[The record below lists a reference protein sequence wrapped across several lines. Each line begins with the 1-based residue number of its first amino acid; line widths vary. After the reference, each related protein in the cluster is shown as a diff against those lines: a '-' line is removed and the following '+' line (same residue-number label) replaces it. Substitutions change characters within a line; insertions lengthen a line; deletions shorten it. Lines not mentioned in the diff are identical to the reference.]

1 MCYIYVDHSHFI
13 IPFVYLVLEIKT
25 TSASVSQLPSE
36 NSATSSNNSQLP
48 VGTENDDTTL
58 SDDEIASVVEGFSS
72 DAESSPSTSS
82 NVRGKE
88 AEELPARKQ
97 RRKGEAQRLKDNLHS
112 RVLGSSEKKS
122 RKKR

>member
-1 MCYIYVDHSHFI
+1 
-13 IPFVYLVLEIKT
+13 VLEIKT

-36 NSATSSNNSQLP
+36 NSATSSNNSQLS
-48 VGTENDDTTL
+48 VATGDDDTTP
-58 SDDEIASVVEGFSS
+58 SDDEIASVVESFSS
-72 DAESSPSTSS
+72 DAESAPSTSS
-82 NVRGKE
+82 NARGNE

-112 RVLGSSEKKS
+112 GVLGSSEKRS